1 MQYPAGG
8 PELSNGRYTVTS
20 REDFLRR
27 VRDALEALPDDE
39 RTVPVPRNYQ
49 RNAPVTSAE
58 DQAAVIELFT
68 ERLEHHGAQVH
79 RAAAEQVGATIDL
92 ALRSHGAVSALA
104 PDGLPEEWLSSWA
117 AAADH
122 RVLGDQPQL
131 SVLDRERTDAVV
143 TACAGAVADAGTL
156 ILDGG
161 PGQCRRDA
169 AVLADCHVC
178 VVRVEQIDHSLPQ
191 VLDKLDPRRSI
202 TWFGGPTVM
211 TDPEAD
217 TGRVGG
223 AIEETERRLI
233 VVIVG

>member
-1 MQYPAGG
+1 
-8 PELSNGRYTVTS
+8 GRYTVTS
-20 REDFLRR
+20 REQFLRR

-58 DQAAVIELFT
+58 DQAAVVELFT

-79 RAAAEQVGATIDL
+79 LTEPGKVGATIDL
-92 ALRSHGAVSALA
+92 ALRAHGAVSALA
-104 PDGLPEEWLSSWA
+104 PDGLPEEWLSNWSA
-117 AAADH
+117 AAEH
-122 RVLGDQPQL
+122 RVLFDQPQL
-131 SVLDRERTDAVV
+131 SILDRERTDAVV
-143 TACAGAVADAGTL
+143 TGCAGAVADAGTL

-169 AVLADCHVC
+169 AVLSDCHLC
-178 VVRVEQIDHSLPQ
+178 VVRIEQIDHSLPQ

-202 TWFGGPTVM
+202 TWFGGPTAM

-217 TGRVGG
+217 TSRVGG
-223 AIEETERRLI
+223 VIEEAERRLI